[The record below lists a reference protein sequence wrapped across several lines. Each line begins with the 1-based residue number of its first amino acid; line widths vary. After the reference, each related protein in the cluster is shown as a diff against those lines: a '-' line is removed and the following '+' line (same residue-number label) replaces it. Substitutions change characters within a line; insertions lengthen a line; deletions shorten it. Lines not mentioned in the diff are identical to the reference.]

1 MAKKPTY
8 EELEQKIKNLGKE
21 VSRIKLGEGGL
32 SQSEKHYKTLLDFV
46 PYPIMVLTKDG
57 FVSYLNPGFTR
68 VFGWTLEELE
78 GEIIPFIPEG
88 RKQEITEKIH
98 ELFETKFLPRHETER
113 LTKDGRVLD
122 VSIRASF
129 YSLSREDDY
138 GVISIIRDITE
149 EKRTARINE
158 AMLRISLAL
167 PQYPNLEDVLYYI
180 DSEIKSLLNTEGSI
194 VILLDEEKNELFVL
208 GAAYDNRATQKR
220 AREVRFS
227 LDQLVAGKVIRTG
240 EPIIVPDT
248 SKDIELHQE
257 RDRKLGYTTR
267 NLLLVPLKIRNR
279 TIGVLCA
286 INRKEGVFDDKD
298 TDLLSMIAG
307 TVALSVENA
316 RVSHELKKA
325 YNEVTGMNRAKDRA
339 INHLS
344 HELKTP
350 IAVMSGSFN
359 ILERKLGDIPREI
372 WEPTMEM
379 AQRNLNRINDIQY
392 EVEDIMG
399 KKRYR
404 SYKLLNLMLDQCT
417 DELETLITEEGGE
430 KTAVEHIRK
439 RVQEIFGRKDM
450 APEEIR
456 LDKFVSKRL
465 KNVDALFT
473 HRYVKIIT
481 GLDSSPPVYLPL
493 EILQKVFDGLL
504 KNAIEN
510 TPDDGQIEIVVKE
523 KGKGAELIIHD
534 YGVGIVEDAQ
544 SRIFEGF
551 FATQEA
557 MDYSSKR
564 PFDFNA
570 GGKGIELLRM
580 KIFSERHN
588 FKIDMTSTRCKFIPK
603 SSDICPGKISE
614 CSFCNRKEDCF
625 NSGGTTFFL
634 YFPPAPA
641 GNRH

>member
-1 MAKKPTY
+1 MVKKSTC
-8 EELEQKIKNLGKE
+8 EELKKKVKILERE
-21 VSRIKLGEGGL
+21 VSRVKLGEGGL
-32 SQSEKHYKTLLDFV
+32 SKSEKHYKTLLDFV

-78 GEIIPFIPEG
+78 GKIIPFIPRE
-88 RKQEITEKIH
+88 RKREFTEKIH
-98 ELFETKFLPRHETER
+98 ELFDAKFLPRYETKR

-129 YSLSREDDY
+129 YSLSQDDNY

-149 EKRTARINE
+149 EKRTARIND

-167 PQYPNLEDVLYYI
+167 PQYPNLEDIVYYI
-180 DSEIKSLLNTEGSI
+180 DSEIKSLLNTEGSLA
-194 VILLDEEKNELFVL
+194 ILLDEEKNELFVL

-220 AREVRFS
+220 VREVRFS
-227 LDQLVAGKVIRTG
+227 LDQLVAGRVIKTG

-248 SKDIELHQE
+248 SADVELHRE

-267 NLLLVPLKIRNR
+267 NLLLVPLKSRNR
-279 TIGVLCA
+279 TIGVLGA
-286 INRKEGVFDDKD
+286 INRKQGVFDDKD
-298 TDLLSMIAG
+298 IDLLSMIAG
-307 TVALSVENA
+307 TVALSIENA

-350 IAVMSGSFN
+350 IAVMYGSFN
-359 ILERKLGDIPREI
+359 ILQRKLGNTSKEI

-379 AQRNLNRINDIQY
+379 AQRNLDRIKDIQY

-404 SYKLLNLMLDQCT
+404 SYKLLNLMLDQCA
-417 DELETLITEEGGE
+417 DELETLIAEEGGG
-430 KTAVEHIRK
+430 KTVVEHIRK
-439 RVQEIFGRKDM
+439 RIKEIFGRKDM
-450 APEEIR
+450 AQEEIR
-456 LDKFVSKRL
+456 LDTFVSKRL
-465 KNVDALFT
+465 KDVDALFA
-473 HRYVKIIT
+473 HRYVTIT
-481 GLDSSPPVYLPL
+481 KSLDSSPTVYLPL

-510 TPDDGQIEIVVKE
+510 TPDDGQIEIAVKK
-523 KGKGAELIIHD
+523 KGKGTELVIHD
-534 YGVGIVEDAQ
+534 YGVGIVEDDQ

-603 SSDICPGKISE
+603 SSDVCPGKISK
-614 CSFCNRKEDCF
+614 CRFCNRKEDCF

-634 YFPPAPA
+634 YFPPAPVE
-641 GNRH
+641 NRH